1 MTVLMNNLRRI
12 FGRPINIILMIVVP
26 VVLNIFFISISG
38 SAQKYTIGVIDCD
51 KSQLTESLLNKLS
64 EEAEIKEIEDNE
76 EIIRSALLNSEIDL
90 ALKFDE
96 NYAQKIMNG
105 EDAKI
110 QTFAI
115 TETNRS
121 EPIRI
126 LISSFASSA
135 REIGRQADGDS
146 EKFYKAIDNY
156 VDGTFSAE
164 YDNFEFSSKEKVS
177 RAVTSLGYL
186 AMGMMFLMTFATT
199 LLLEDKETRV
209 YSRIITT
216 PVTRA
221 SYLFQHLLSYLIV
234 AVIQIALIFLIIPN
248 IVEISFGST
257 TTIEFETMLVTLL
270 FSGVCIAIGL
280 TVSRFSKSS
289 SIAAALVSLINFP
302 VLMLGGCL
310 WPREIMPE
318 GVQRIGDF
326 MPTTWFLNAASSVLN
341 GEGLGA
347 AGKEMLLLGGLI
359 LILLILSFVVKTD
372 EKY

>member
-51 KSQLTESLLNKLS
+51 KSQLTESLLNELS

-115 TETNRS
+115 TETNLS

-146 EKFYKAIDNY
+146 EKFYKAIEAY

-257 TTIEFETMLVTLL
+257 TTIELETMLVTLL

-280 TVSRFSKSS
+280 TVSRFSKNS

-318 GVQRIGDF
+318 SVQRIGDF

-359 LILLILSFVVKTD
+359 LVLLILSFAVKTD

>member
-1 MTVLMNNLRRI
+1 
-12 FGRPINIILMIVVP
+12 
-26 VVLNIFFISISG
+26 
-38 SAQKYTIGVIDCD
+38 
-51 KSQLTESLLNKLS
+51 
-64 EEAEIKEIEDNE
+64 
-76 EIIRSALLNSEIDL
+76 
-90 ALKFDE
+90 
-96 NYAQKIMNG
+96 
-105 EDAKI
+105 
-110 QTFAI
+110 
-115 TETNRS
+115 
-121 EPIRI
+121 
-126 LISSFASSA
+126 
-135 REIGRQADGDS
+135 
-146 EKFYKAIDNY
+146 
-156 VDGTFSAE
+156 
-164 YDNFEFSSKEKVS
+164 
-177 RAVTSLGYL
+177 
-186 AMGMMFLMTFATT
+186 MGMMFLMTFATT

>member
-115 TETNRS
+115 TETNLS

-156 VDGTFSAE
+156 VDGTF
-164 YDNFEFSSKEKVS
+164 
-177 RAVTSLGYL
+177 
-186 AMGMMFLMTFATT
+186 
-199 LLLEDKETRV
+199 
-209 YSRIITT
+209 
-216 PVTRA
+216 
-221 SYLFQHLLSYLIV
+221 
-234 AVIQIALIFLIIPN
+234 
-248 IVEISFGST
+248 
-257 TTIEFETMLVTLL
+257 
-270 FSGVCIAIGL
+270 
-280 TVSRFSKSS
+280 
-289 SIAAALVSLINFP
+289 
-302 VLMLGGCL
+302 
-310 WPREIMPE
+310 
-318 GVQRIGDF
+318 
-326 MPTTWFLNAASSVLN
+326 
-341 GEGLGA
+341 
-347 AGKEMLLLGGLI
+347 
-359 LILLILSFVVKTD
+359 
-372 EKY
+372 

>member
-38 SAQKYTIGVIDCD
+38 TAQKYTVGVIDCD
-51 KSQLTESLLNKLS
+51 KSQLTESLLNELS
-64 EEAEIKEIEDNE
+64 EEADIKEIEDNE
-76 EIIRSALLNSEIDL
+76 ETIRSALLNSEIDL
-90 ALKFDE
+90 ALKFDK

-115 TETNRS
+115 TETNLS

-146 EKFYKAIDNY
+146 EKFYKAIDDY

-257 TTIEFETMLVTLL
+257 TTIELETMLVTLL

-318 GVQRIGDF
+318 SVQRIGDF

>member
-115 TETNRS
+115 TETNLS